1 VQHET
6 LQLTAKQTSCCTT
19 CVVVSTRMLGLNDV
33 EFWFKKDE
41 KRLKQNK
48 KQVVSASQQWPNK
61 TN

>member
-1 VQHET
+1 
-6 LQLTAKQTSCCTT
+6 
-19 CVVVSTRMLGLNDV
+19 MLGLNDV